1 MASNAKKYRRSER
14 KKQRKA
20 RRNLNQRLK
29 NNSDMSWAQ
38 RRKVIRNRRRS
49 DRHHRVSKSRDIR
62 ARGSDQALG
71 KYTAAAEARK
81 KAQARQARQDA
92 YDAGAPA
99 PPQAHSSG
107 GGRSF
112 MDTIRQPRG
121 PRPGPGP
128 GPRMRPGLL
137 QNRGGQGS
145 RGRGPAAQYA
155 QRGGGYPQRQYSA
168 QPQEYWDDRYEPI
181 YEDFP
186 EWDPAPNGYDNW
198 DYDPYDDAILIDV
211 DGVEFLDR
219 DDQELW
225 DERANDIIE
234 LAGEFAGE
242 VIAMSGEATLE
253 FGAELDPRKL
263 FEHVGKQ
270 YLDTLWAI
278 AHEDGWNDL
287 AFQRDA
293 EVVVDAVN
301 AAVEAFEDVAIE
313 NEAKI
318 AGFAGEFG
326 IASAALMA
334 IPAIAAMVPSLVS
347 ARQKSADRKGNR
359 KNRRANRASKRANKA
374 EQHAA
379 DLETKLQVLEE
390 QGAEAGVFDLE
401 DGEWTARA
409 QAGSVAVRAKVGNRA
424 AIADLG
430 SRFYLVHEVD
440 EGVPTATIQARMTA
454 AVASASAAI
463 QATPAAFAGAI
474 DVSPFAG

>member
-20 RRNLNQRLK
+20 RKKLNQRLK
-29 NNSDMSWAQ
+29 NNTDMSWAQ

-92 YDAGAPA
+92 HDAGAPA

-112 MDTIRQPRG
+112 ASTVRQTRV

-128 GPRMRPGLL
+128 RMMPGLL
-137 QNRGGQGS
+137 SRGGQQGGYAQ
-145 RGRGPAAQYA
+145 RGGGRGPVAQYA
-155 QRGGGYPQRQYSA
+155 QQGGGYPQRQYSA

-253 FGAELDPRKL
+253 FGADLDPRKL
-263 FEHVGKQ
+263 FELVGKQ

-287 AFQRDA
+287 AYQRDA

-301 AAVEAFEDVAIE
+301 AAVEAFEDAAVE

-326 IASAALMA
+326 VASAALMA

-347 ARQKSADRKGNR
+347 ARQKSADRKQGR

-379 DLETKLQVLEE
+379 DLETKLQALEE

-430 SRFYLVHEVD
+430 SKFYLVHEVA
-440 EGVPTATIQARMTA
+440 EGVPTAVIQSRMNA

-474 DVSPFAG
+474 DVG